1 MNITLVTTAK
11 LSGQQC
17 DGACY
22 INRLVCHAHIMCCG
36 VHVQWIWEIKFS
48 KNRYSQKLDPQNLAL
63 YSMTVDPASV
73 CSPWLYCWMPEQEL
87 VWYANLCVRCVQIST
102 SDNTSPLSSLQGEFG
117 VYLVSDGTSRPYRCR
132 IRAPGFFHLVCRQLD
147 VWPFL
152 VSVYGTVE
160 PLYNGHRWGFCLL

>member
-1 MNITLVTTAK
+1 MLYCK
-11 LSGQQC
+11 QQTC
-17 DGACY
+17 KGLGTRQYVAY
-22 INRLVCHAHIMCCG
+22 VCAWFK
-36 VHVQWIWEIKFS
+36 QWIISMKSS
-48 KNRYSQKLDPQNLAL
+48 KTAIHKDLDPQNLVL

-73 CSPWLYCWMPEQEL
+73 CSPCWYCWMPEQEL
-87 VWYANLCVRCVQIST
+87 IWYANLCVRCVQISI